1 MMVAL
6 PFYVYQQTGSTLASA
21 AMFAAFYLPSVLL
34 GSVAGVFADRWD
46 RKRILVVTSLMQCAV
61 MLLLL
66 LVQSQDW
73 LWLVY
78 VVLFVETCISMFFQP
93 AESALLPRLV
103 DEEQL
108 VTANTL
114 NALNNNI
121 ARLVGPPIGGL
132 LIAAFG
138 LSSVALVDSVSFL
151 VAAILIWLMVGSDF
165 CTGEPHEDERPTPMY
180 VGVWREWLEG
190 LSLVRRDHLVA
201 ALFTVAAVTSFGG
214 CMFDPLISPWVQS
227 ILHGDALV
235 QGWLATAG
243 AIGGLLGGM
252 LLGRFSRRT
261 QPVQL
266 FAFSCI
272 TAGALLLVMYNLTW
286 IPAVL
291 TLSLVKSVP
300 LVGSGVALT
309 TLFQTSVPDKYLGRV
324 SGSVNTTIA
333 LVGLVSLGL
342 AGVLGEMVGI
352 VPMLSVAAG
361 ITALAGML
369 ALVLLPARSDTL
381 HTSASISDGN

>member
-1 MMVAL
+1 
-6 PFYVYQQTGSTLASA
+6 
-21 AMFAAFYLPSVLL
+21 
-34 GSVAGVFADRWD
+34 
-46 RKRILVVTSLMQCAV
+46 
-61 MLLLL
+61 
-66 LVQSQDW
+66 
-73 LWLVY
+73 
-78 VVLFVETCISMFFQP
+78 
-93 AESALLPRLV
+93 
-103 DEEQL
+103 
-108 VTANTL
+108 
-114 NALNNNI
+114 
-121 ARLVGPPIGGL
+121 
-132 LIAAFG
+132 
-138 LSSVALVDSVSFL
+138 
-151 VAAILIWLMVGSDF
+151 
-165 CTGEPHEDERPTPMY
+165 
-180 VGVWREWLEG
+180 
-190 LSLVRRDHLVA
+190 
-201 ALFTVAAVTSFGG
+201 
-214 CMFDPLISPWVQS
+214 MFDPLISPWVQS
-227 ILHGDALV
+227 VLHGDALV

-243 AIGGLLGGM
+243 AIGGLLGGL
-252 LLGRFSRRT
+252 LLGRFSQGVR
-261 QPVQL
+261 PAQL